1 MLKPITIKDNSQRP
15 LTEREMVHLD
25 NLKKIAGRSIA
36 QLCSDD
42 HPNLLVFPQSLGE
55 YGDKIGDGYILQV
68 DENCISTGNI
78 MGFIGYRNTKVRIMS
93 RFAQEDSRDY
103 FLHYILQKVFAINLF
118 DLKYNADKESIFDF
132 LIYLFPSFLK
142 RALRQGLYKE
152 YQTRRYNDANVRGRI
167 DVSRHIRQNI
177 PFAGRVAYSTREYVY
192 DNHVSQLIRH
202 TIEYVFRHPYS
213 GGILHSD
220 EATTEAVTQIKEA
233 TPTYNRQDLHRV
245 VNQNLRPLSHP
256 YYSEYRNLQR
266 LCLQILRHEELKYGR
281 DDDEIYGIL
290 FDGAWLWEEYLN
302 TILESCGFVHPQN
315 KVFKG
320 RIHLFTDGSC
330 PRYPDFYR
338 NDFVLD
344 AKYKGYGNTEIQ
356 SVSGDDLH
364 QVIAYMYRLKARRG
378 GFVVPLRKEEQ
389 TTSCK
394 ELAGYGGSM
403 GIYGLHT
410 EHTCE
415 SFAEFALK
423 MKEEEV
429 TLKQQIK
436 NDTL

>member
-1 MLKPITIKDNSQRP
+1 MLQPITIKDNSQRP

-25 NLKKIAGRSIA
+25 NLKMIAGRSIA

-42 HPNLLVFPQSLGE
+42 HPNLLVLPQSLNE
-55 YGDKIGDGYILQV
+55 NGDKIGDGYILQMG
-68 DENCISTGNI
+68 ESSISTGNI

-93 RFAQEDSRDY
+93 RFAQEDNCDY
-103 FLHYILQKVFAINLF
+103 FLHYMLQKVFAINLF
-118 DLKYNADKESIFDF
+118 DLKYNADKDSIFDF
-132 LIYLFPSFLK
+132 LIYLFPLFLK

-167 DVSRHIRQNI
+167 DVGRHIRQNI

-202 TIEYVFRHPYS
+202 TIEYIASHPYS
-213 GGILHSD
+213 GGFLHSD
-220 EATTEAVTQIKEA
+220 EATMDAVTQIKEA
-233 TPTYNRQDLHRV
+233 TPTYNRNDLRRV
-245 VNQNLRPLSHP
+245 ISQNLRPLSHP

-302 TILESCGFVHPQN
+302 TVLESCGFVHPQN
-315 KVFKG
+315 KVFKR

-338 NDFVLD
+338 DDFVID

-356 SVSGDDLH
+356 NVSGDDLH

-378 GFVVPLRKEEQ
+378 GFVVPLRKDEQ
-389 TTSCK
+389 TTSRK
-394 ELAGYGGSM
+394 ELAGHGGSM

-415 SFAEFALK
+415 SFPEFVLK
-423 MKEEEV
+423 MKEEEES
-429 TLKQQIK
+429 LKQQIEF
-436 NDTL
+436 DTL